1 MILLLG
7 NDRRSA
13 YKRLARA
20 LRDAI
25 AHGVYQPGRIAFSA
39 ADLAEQIGMSRNT
52 VDQALHRLAQEG
64 LMVSAFGRGWMV
76 TERAPRLAALMLA
89 IDGLDQDLARASD
102 DLAGDIT
109 EIKVSELRAMLNDL
123 SQEIDQVRTTAATI
137 PEPPC
142 KRCTE

>member
-1 MILLLG
+1 MILLVG
-7 NDRRSA
+7 NDHRPA

-25 AHGVYQPGRIAFSA
+25 VNGVYEPGRIAFSA
-39 ADLAEQIGMSRNT
+39 ADLTEQLGVSRNT
-52 VDQALHRLAQEG
+52 VDLALHRLAQEG

-102 DLAGDIT
+102 DLAGEIT

-123 SQEIDQVRTTAATI
+123 SQGIDDVRTTAAVI
-137 PEPPC
+137 PEPSC
-142 KRCTE
+142 ASCTG